1 MAQLLNFFYYI
12 IYTMKNVL
20 FIIDEIEF
28 KYFEF
33 NPLVTD
39 FWMIKTFLL
48 EGYNVDITT
57 KHELFLE
64 GNVPFAFVYS
74 TNAKDNNIFKSD
86 NKNKNCLNNYQIIFT
101 RPDPP
106 VDIDFINATYVL
118 DYLDEKVFCI
128 NSHKA
133 LRNINEKLYINKFPS
148 LAPKNIV
155 TSESV
160 LIKEFLF
167 ENEEIIIKPLNKC
180 FSSGV
185 FYLNSKDKN
194 INAIISTATENGKT
208 KVMVQKFLKGIEKG
222 DKRLIFIA
230 GEILDYAVVKVA
242 TNNDFKFNEHKKENL
257 ILGNLTIEQKEM
269 EKIIS
274 KTLLDDGIYMAGL
287 DVIDDKI
294 IEINITS
301 PCFFINEINSLYNIN
316 FEKII
321 FEKTEKLIKT
331 HTERQCSTC

>member
-1 MAQLLNFFYYI
+1 
-12 IYTMKNVL
+12 MKTVL

-33 NPLVTD
+33 NVLVTD
-39 FWMIKTFLL
+39 FWMIKTFLE
-48 EGYNVDITT
+48 EGYSVDITT

-64 GNVPFAFVYS
+64 GNLPYGLIYK
-74 TNAKDNNIFKSD
+74 TNTKNNNIFKED
-86 NKNKNCLNNYQIIFT
+86 NFKKNCLNNYDVIFT

-118 DYLDEKVFCI
+118 DFVDKKTFCI
-128 NSHKA
+128 NSPSA
-133 LRNINEKLYINKFPS
+133 LRNINEKLYINKFPT

-155 TSESV
+155 TSDIN

-167 ENEEIIIKPLNKC
+167 EQEEIIIKPLNKC

-194 INAIISTATENGKT
+194 INSIIQTATENGQT

-222 DKRLIFIA
+222 DKRLIFIN
-230 GEILDYAVVKVA
+230 GEIFDYAVTKVA
-242 TNNDFKFNEHKKENL
+242 TNNDFKFNEHKKDNL
-257 ILGNLTIEQKEM
+257 IIGNLTKEQKEI
-269 EKIIS
+269 ENIIS
-274 KTLLDDGIYMAGL
+274 ETLLKDGVYMAGL
-287 DVIDDKI
+287 DVIEDKI
-294 IEINITS
+294 IEINVTS
-301 PCFFINEINSLYNIN
+301 PCFFINEINSLYNIQ

-321 FEKTEKLIKT
+321 FNKLENLINSYKIKFLSK
-331 HTERQCSTC
+331 C

>member
-1 MAQLLNFFYYI
+1 
-12 IYTMKNVL
+12 MKKVL
-20 FIIDEIEF
+20 FIIDEIEY

-33 NPLVTD
+33 NVLVTD
-39 FWMIKTFLL
+39 FWMIKTFAE
-48 EGYNVDITT
+48 EGYSVDITT

-64 GNVPFAFVYS
+64 GNIPYALTY
-74 TNAKDNNIFKSD
+74 NIEAKNNNIY
-86 NKNKNCLNNYQIIFT
+86 KNEYYKKTCLNDYNVIFT

-106 VDIDFINATYVL
+106 VDIDFINATYIL
-118 DYLDEKVFCI
+118 DYVDEKVFCI
-128 NSHKA
+128 NSPSA
-133 LRNINEKLYINKFPS
+133 LRNINEKLYINKFPT

-155 TSESV
+155 TSEAL

-167 ENEEIIIKPLNKC
+167 ENNEIIIKPLNKC

-185 FYLNSKDKN
+185 FYLNKQDKN
-194 INAIISTATENGKT
+194 INAIISSATDNGKT
-208 KVMVQKFLKGIEKG
+208 KVMIQEFLPDISKG

-230 GEILDYAVVKVA
+230 GEIFDYAVTKVA

-257 ILGNLTIEQKEM
+257 ILGNLTPAQKEI

-274 KTLLDDGIYMAGL
+274 KTLLEDGVYMAGL
-287 DVIDDKI
+287 DVIEDKI

-301 PCFFINEINSLYNIN
+301 PCFFINEINSLYKIN

-321 FEKTEKLIKT
+321 FNKIENLINSRFEKILTK
-331 HTERQCSTC
+331 C

>member
-1 MAQLLNFFYYI
+1 
-12 IYTMKNVL
+12 MKNVL
-20 FIIDEIEF
+20 FIIDEVEY

-33 NPLVTD
+33 NLLVTD
-39 FWMIKTFLL
+39 FWLIKTFLE
-48 EGYNVDITT
+48 EGYKVDITT
-57 KHELFLE
+57 KHELFLD
-64 GNVPFAFVYS
+64 GNKPFSFVYS
-74 TNAKDNNIFKSD
+74 ASVKNNNIFKSD
-86 NKNKNCLNNYQIIFT
+86 ERIKNCLNNYDVIFT

-128 NSHKA
+128 NSYRA
-133 LRNINEKLYINKFPS
+133 LRDINEKLYINRFPS

-155 TSESV
+155 TSDEK

-167 ENEEIIIKPLNKC
+167 QNDEIIIKPLNKC

-194 INAIISTATENGKT
+194 INAIISSATDNGKT
-208 KVMVQKFLKGIEKG
+208 KVMVQEYLTGIEKG

-230 GEILDYAVVKVA
+230 GEIMDYAVTKVA

-257 ILGNLTIEQKEM
+257 ILGNLTPKQKEM
-269 EKIIS
+269 GKIIS
-274 KTLLDDGIYMAGL
+274 KTLLKDGVYMAGL

-301 PCFFINEINSLYNIN
+301 PCFFINEINSLYNVN

-321 FEKTEKLIKT
+321 FQKIEKLIENKE
-331 HTERQCSTC
+331 ERRLLKC

>member
-1 MAQLLNFFYYI
+1 
-12 IYTMKNVL
+12 MKNVL
-20 FIIDEIEF
+20 FIIDEVEY

-33 NPLVTD
+33 NLLVTD
-39 FWMIKTFLL
+39 FWLIKTFLE
-48 EGYNVDITT
+48 EGYKVDITT
-57 KHELFLE
+57 KHELFLD
-64 GNVPFAFVYS
+64 GNKPFSFVYS
-74 TNAKDNNIFKSD
+74 ASVKNNNIFKSD
-86 NKNKNCLNNYQIIFT
+86 GRIKNCLNNYDVIFT

-128 NSHKA
+128 NSYRA
-133 LRNINEKLYINKFPS
+133 LRDINEKLYINRFPS

-155 TSESV
+155 TSDEK

-167 ENEEIIIKPLNKC
+167 QNDEIIIKPLNKC

-194 INAIISTATENGKT
+194 INAIISSATDNGKT
-208 KVMVQKFLKGIEKG
+208 KVMVQEYLKGIEKG

-230 GEILDYAVVKVA
+230 GEIMDYAVTKVA

-257 ILGNLTIEQKEM
+257 ILGNLTPKQKEM
-269 EKIIS
+269 GKIIS
-274 KTLLDDGIYMAGL
+274 KTLLKDGVYMAGL

-301 PCFFINEINSLYNIN
+301 PCFFINEINSLYNVN

-321 FEKTEKLIKT
+321 FQKIEKLIENKE
-331 HTERQCSTC
+331 ERRLLKC

>member
-1 MAQLLNFFYYI
+1 
-12 IYTMKNVL
+12 MKNIL

-33 NPLVTD
+33 NVLVTD
-39 FWMIKTFLL
+39 FWMIKTFLE
-48 EGYNVDITT
+48 EGYKVDITT

-64 GNVPFAFVYS
+64 GNLPFALVYN
-74 TNAKDNNIFKSD
+74 TEVKNNDIFKSESRI
-86 NKNKNCLNNYQIIFT
+86 KNCLNNYNVIFT

-118 DYLDEKVFCI
+118 DYVNKETFCI
-128 NSHKA
+128 NSPSA

-155 TSESV
+155 TSEAE
-160 LIKEFLF
+160 LIKKFLF
-167 ENEEIIIKPLNKC
+167 EEGEIIIKPLNKC

-185 FYLNSKDKN
+185 FYLNAKDKN
-194 INAIISTATENGKT
+194 INAIISASTDNGKT
-208 KVMVQKFLKGIEKG
+208 KVMVQRFLPEISKG

-230 GEILDYAVVKVA
+230 GEIFDYAVSKVA

-257 ILGNLTIEQKEM
+257 ILGDLTEEQKGM

-274 KTLLDDGIYMAGL
+274 KTLLEDGVYLAGL
-287 DVIDDKI
+287 DVIGDKI

-301 PCFFINEINSLYNIN
+301 PCFFINEINSLYKIN
-316 FEKII
+316 FEKMI
-321 FEKTEKLIKT
+321 FNKIETLIKSHEAAVLT
-331 HTERQCSTC
+331 KC

>member
-1 MAQLLNFFYYI
+1 
-12 IYTMKNVL
+12 MKNVL
-20 FIIDEIEF
+20 FIIDEVEY

-33 NPLVTD
+33 NLLVTD
-39 FWMIKTFLL
+39 FWLIKTFLE
-48 EGYNVDITT
+48 EGYKVDITT
-57 KHELFLE
+57 KHELFLD
-64 GNVPFAFVYS
+64 GNKPFSFVYS
-74 TNAKDNNIFKSD
+74 ASVKNNNIFKSD
-86 NKNKNCLNNYQIIFT
+86 ERIKNCLNNYDVIFT

-128 NSHKA
+128 NSYRA
-133 LRNINEKLYINKFPS
+133 LRDINEKLYINRFPS

-155 TSESV
+155 TSDEK

-167 ENEEIIIKPLNKC
+167 QNDEIIIKPLNKC

-194 INAIISTATENGKT
+194 INAIISSATDNGKT
-208 KVMVQKFLKGIEKG
+208 KVMVQEYLKGIEKG

-230 GEILDYAVVKVA
+230 GEIMDYAVTKVA

-257 ILGNLTIEQKEM
+257 ILGNLTPKQKKM
-269 EKIIS
+269 GKIIS
-274 KTLLDDGIYMAGL
+274 KTLLKDGVYMAGL

-301 PCFFINEINSLYNIN
+301 PCFFINEINSLYNVN

-321 FEKTEKLIKT
+321 FQKIEKLIENKE
-331 HTERQCSTC
+331 ERRLLKC

>member
-1 MAQLLNFFYYI
+1 
-12 IYTMKNVL
+12 MKNVL
-20 FIIDEIEF
+20 FIIDEVEY

-33 NPLVTD
+33 NLLVTD
-39 FWMIKTFLL
+39 FWLIKTFLE
-48 EGYNVDITT
+48 EGYKVDITT
-57 KHELFLE
+57 KHELFLD
-64 GNVPFAFVYS
+64 GNKPFSFVYS
-74 TNAKDNNIFKSD
+74 ASVKNNNIFKSD
-86 NKNKNCLNNYQIIFT
+86 ERIKNCLNNYDVIFT

-128 NSHKA
+128 NSYRA
-133 LRNINEKLYINKFPS
+133 LRDINEKLYINRFPS

-155 TSESV
+155 TSDEK

-167 ENEEIIIKPLNKC
+167 QNDEIIIKPLNKC

-194 INAIISTATENGKT
+194 INAIISSATDNGKT
-208 KVMVQKFLKGIEKG
+208 KVMVQEYLKGIEKG

-230 GEILDYAVVKVA
+230 GEIMDYAVTKVA

-257 ILGNLTIEQKEM
+257 ILGNLTPKQKEM
-269 EKIIS
+269 GKIIS
-274 KTLLDDGIYMAGL
+274 KTLLKDGVYMAGL

-301 PCFFINEINSLYNIN
+301 PCFFINEINSLHNVN

-321 FEKTEKLIKT
+321 FQKIEKLIENKE
-331 HTERQCSTC
+331 ERRLLKC

>member
-1 MAQLLNFFYYI
+1 
-12 IYTMKNVL
+12 MKNVL
-20 FIIDEIEF
+20 FIIDEVEY

-33 NPLVTD
+33 NLLVTD
-39 FWMIKTFLL
+39 FWLIKTFLE
-48 EGYNVDITT
+48 EGYEVDITT
-57 KHELFLE
+57 KHELFLD
-64 GNVPFAFVYS
+64 GNKPFSFVYS
-74 TNAKDNNIFKSD
+74 ASVKNNNIFKSD
-86 NKNKNCLNNYQIIFT
+86 ERIKNCLNNYDVIFT

-128 NSHKA
+128 NSYRA
-133 LRNINEKLYINKFPS
+133 LRDINEKLYINRFPS

-155 TSESV
+155 TSDEK

-167 ENEEIIIKPLNKC
+167 QNDEIIIKPLNKC

-194 INAIISTATENGKT
+194 INAIISSATDNGKT
-208 KVMVQKFLKGIEKG
+208 KVMVQEYLKGIEKG

-230 GEILDYAVVKVA
+230 GEIMDYAVTKVA

-257 ILGNLTIEQKEM
+257 ILGNLTPKQKEM
-269 EKIIS
+269 GKIIS
-274 KTLLDDGIYMAGL
+274 KTLLKDGVYMAGL

-301 PCFFINEINSLYNIN
+301 PCFFINEINSLYNVN

-321 FEKTEKLIKT
+321 FQKIEKLIENKE
-331 HTERQCSTC
+331 ERRLLKC

>member
-1 MAQLLNFFYYI
+1 
-12 IYTMKNVL
+12 MKNVL

-33 NPLVTD
+33 NVLVTD
-39 FWMIKTFLL
+39 FWMIKTFIE
-48 EGYNVDITT
+48 EGYKVDITT

-64 GNVPFAFVYS
+64 GNKPFALVYS
-74 TNAKDNNIFKSD
+74 TNVKNNDIFKSE
-86 NKNKNCLNNYQIIFT
+86 NRIKNCLNNYDVIFT

-128 NSHKA
+128 NNHRA

-155 TSESV
+155 TSESS

-167 ENEEIIIKPLNKC
+167 ENGEIIIKPLNKC

-194 INAIISTATENGKT
+194 INAIISTATDNGKT
-208 KVMVQKFLKGIEKG
+208 KVMVQEYLKGIEKG

-230 GEILDYAVVKVA
+230 GEILDYAVTKVA

-257 ILGNLTIEQKEM
+257 ILGNLTLEQKNM

-274 KTLLDDGIYMAGL
+274 KALLEDGIYMAGL

-321 FEKTEKLIKT
+321 FEKTEKLIKLR
-331 HTERQCSTC
+331 TERHFSTC

>member
-1 MAQLLNFFYYI
+1 
-12 IYTMKNVL
+12 MKNVL
-20 FIIDEIEF
+20 FIIDEIEY

-33 NPLVTD
+33 NVLVTD
-39 FWMIKTFLL
+39 FWMIKTFIE
-48 EGYNVDITT
+48 EGYKVDITT
-57 KHELFLE
+57 KHELFIENFKPYALIYDVSVK
-64 GNVPFAFVYS
+64 N
-74 TNAKDNNIFKSD
+74 NNIY
-86 NKNKNCLNNYQIIFT
+86 KNENYKKACLNDYNVIFT

-118 DYLDEKVFCI
+118 DYVDKKVFCI
-128 NSHKA
+128 NSPYA
-133 LRNINEKLYINKFPS
+133 LRNINEKLYVNKFPT

-155 TSESV
+155 TSEIS

-167 ENEEIIIKPLNKC
+167 ENNEIIIKPLNKC

-185 FYLNSKDKN
+185 FYLNTKDKN
-194 INAIISTATENGKT
+194 INAIISAATDNGKT
-208 KVMVQKFLKGIEKG
+208 KVMVQEFLPKISEG

-230 GEILDYAVVKVA
+230 GEIFDYAVTKVA

-257 ILGNLTIEQKEM
+257 ILGNLTQKQKEM

-274 KTLLDDGIYMAGL
+274 KTLLEDGVYMAGL

-301 PCFFINEINSLYNIN
+301 PCFFINEINSLYKIN

-321 FEKTEKLIKT
+321 FNKIESLIKT
-331 HTERQCSTC
+331 HNEQFLAKC

>member
-1 MAQLLNFFYYI
+1 
-12 IYTMKNVL
+12 MKNVL
-20 FIIDEIEF
+20 FIIDEIEY

-33 NPLVTD
+33 NVLVTD
-39 FWMIKTFLL
+39 FWMIKTFIE
-48 EGYNVDITT
+48 EGYKVDITT
-57 KHELFLE
+57 KHELFIENFKPYALIYDVSVK
-64 GNVPFAFVYS
+64 N
-74 TNAKDNNIFKSD
+74 NNIY
-86 NKNKNCLNNYQIIFT
+86 KNENYKKACLNDYNVIFT

-118 DYLDEKVFCI
+118 DYVDKKVFCI
-128 NSHKA
+128 NSPYA
-133 LRNINEKLYINKFPS
+133 LRNINEKLYVNKFPT

-155 TSESV
+155 TSEIS

-167 ENEEIIIKPLNKC
+167 ENNEIIIKPLNKC

-185 FYLNSKDKN
+185 FYLNTKDKN
-194 INAIISTATENGKT
+194 INAIISAATDNSKT
-208 KVMVQKFLKGIEKG
+208 KVMVQEFLPKISEG

-230 GEILDYAVVKVA
+230 GEIFDYAVTKVA

-257 ILGNLTIEQKEM
+257 ILGNLTQKQKEM

-274 KTLLDDGIYMAGL
+274 KTLLEDGVYMAGL

-321 FEKTEKLIKT
+321 FENLEMVIKQEKTDILTK
-331 HTERQCSTC
+331 C

>member
-1 MAQLLNFFYYI
+1 M
-12 IYTMKNVL
+12 
-20 FIIDEIEF
+20 D
-28 KYFEF
+28 
-33 NPLVTD
+33 
-39 FWMIKTFLL
+39 
-48 EGYNVDITT
+48 
-57 KHELFLE
+57 
-64 GNVPFAFVYS
+64 GNKPFSFVYS
-74 TNAKDNNIFKSD
+74 ASVKNNNIFKSD
-86 NKNKNCLNNYQIIFT
+86 ERIKNCLNNYDLIFT

-128 NSHKA
+128 NSYRA
-133 LRNINEKLYINKFPS
+133 LRDINEKLYINRFPS

-155 TSESV
+155 TSDEK

-167 ENEEIIIKPLNKC
+167 QNDEIIIKPLNKC

-194 INAIISTATENGKT
+194 INAIISSATDNGKT
-208 KVMVQKFLKGIEKG
+208 KVMVQEYLKGIEKG

-230 GEILDYAVVKVA
+230 GEIMDFAVTKVA

-257 ILGNLTIEQKEM
+257 ILGNLTPKQKEM
-269 EKIIS
+269 GKIIS
-274 KTLLDDGIYMAGL
+274 KTLLKDGVYMAGL

-301 PCFFINEINSLYNIN
+301 PCFFINEINSLYNVN

-321 FEKTEKLIKT
+321 FQKIEKLIENKE
-331 HTERQCSTC
+331 ERRLLKC

>member
-1 MAQLLNFFYYI
+1 
-12 IYTMKNVL
+12 MKNIL

-33 NPLVTD
+33 NVLVTD
-39 FWMIKTFLL
+39 FWMIKTFLN
-48 EGYNVDITT
+48 EGFKVDITT
-57 KHELFLE
+57 KHELYLR
-64 GNVPFAFVYS
+64 GNLPYALAYE
-74 TNAKDNNIFKSD
+74 TEAKNNNIYKSNE
-86 NKNKNCLNNYQIIFT
+86 NKETCLNGYDIIFT

-118 DYLDEKVFCI
+118 DYVCEKTFCI
-128 NSHKA
+128 NSSAA
-133 LRNINEKLYINKFPS
+133 LRNINEKLYVNKFPS

-155 TSESV
+155 TSSEK
-160 LIKEFLF
+160 LIKKFLF
-167 ENEEIIIKPLNKC
+167 ENGEIIIKPLNKC

-185 FYLNSKDKN
+185 FYLNTKDKN
-194 INAIISTATENGKT
+194 INAIISAATDNGKT
-208 KVMVQKFLKGIEKG
+208 KVMVQEFLPKIAEG
-222 DKRLIFIA
+222 DKRLIFIG
-230 GEILDYAVVKVA
+230 GEIFDYAVTKVA

-257 ILGNLTIEQKEM
+257 ILGNLTPAQKNM

-274 KTLLDDGIYMAGL
+274 KTLLKDGVYMAGL

-316 FEKII
+316 LEKII
-321 FEKTEKLIKT
+321 FNKIMNLVEA
-331 HTERQCSTC
+331 HTAQFLTAC

>member
-1 MAQLLNFFYYI
+1 
-12 IYTMKNVL
+12 MKNIL

-33 NPLVTD
+33 NVLVTD
-39 FWMIKTFLL
+39 FWMIKTFL
-48 EGYNVDITT
+48 EQGYKVDITT

-64 GNVPFAFVYS
+64 GNKPFSLVYS
-74 TNAKDNNIFKSD
+74 TNVKHNNIFKSD
-86 NKNKNCLNNYQIIFT
+86 SKIKNCLNNYDVIFT

-128 NSHKA
+128 NSNKA
-133 LRNINEKLYINKFPS
+133 LRNINEKLYINKFPQ

-155 TSESV
+155 TSESS

-194 INAIISTATENGKT
+194 INAIISTATDNGKT
-208 KVMVQKFLKGIEKG
+208 KVMVQKFLKEIEKG

-230 GEILDYAVVKVA
+230 GEIMDYAVTKVA

-257 ILGNLTIEQKEM
+257 ILGNLTPEQKNM

-274 KTLLDDGIYMAGL
+274 KTLMDDGVYMAGL
-287 DVIDDKI
+287 DVIGDKI

-316 FEKII
+316 FENVI
-321 FEKTEKLIKT
+321 FEKTEKLIT
-331 HTERQCSTC
+331 RHTERHLSTC

>member
-1 MAQLLNFFYYI
+1 
-12 IYTMKNVL
+12 MKNVL
-20 FIIDEIEF
+20 FIIDEVEY

-33 NPLVTD
+33 NLLVTD
-39 FWMIKTFLL
+39 FWLIKTFLE
-48 EGYNVDITT
+48 EGYKVDITT
-57 KHELFLE
+57 KHELFLD
-64 GNVPFAFVYS
+64 GNKPFSFVYS
-74 TNAKDNNIFKSD
+74 ASVKNNNIFKSD
-86 NKNKNCLNNYQIIFT
+86 ERIKNCLNNYDVIFT

-128 NSHKA
+128 NSYRA
-133 LRNINEKLYINKFPS
+133 LRDINEKLYINRFPS

-155 TSESV
+155 TSDEK

-167 ENEEIIIKPLNKC
+167 QNDEIIIKPLNKC

-194 INAIISTATENGKT
+194 INAIISSATDNGKT
-208 KVMVQKFLKGIEKG
+208 KVMVQEYLKGIEKG

-230 GEILDYAVVKVA
+230 GEIMDYAVTKVA

-257 ILGNLTIEQKEM
+257 ILGNLTPKQKEM
-269 EKIIS
+269 GKIIS
-274 KTLLDDGIYMAGL
+274 KTLLKDGVYMAGL

-301 PCFFINEINSLYNIN
+301 PCFFINEINSLYNVN

-321 FEKTEKLIKT
+321 FQKIEKLIENKE
-331 HTERQCSTC
+331 ERRLLKC

>member
-1 MAQLLNFFYYI
+1 
-12 IYTMKNVL
+12 MKNVL
-20 FIIDEIEF
+20 FIIDEVEY

-33 NPLVTD
+33 NLLVTD
-39 FWMIKTFLL
+39 FWLIKTFLE
-48 EGYNVDITT
+48 EGYKVDITT
-57 KHELFLE
+57 KHELFLD
-64 GNVPFAFVYS
+64 GNKPFSFVYS
-74 TNAKDNNIFKSD
+74 ASVKNNNIFKSD
-86 NKNKNCLNNYQIIFT
+86 ERIKNCLNNYDVIFT

-128 NSHKA
+128 NSYRA
-133 LRNINEKLYINKFPS
+133 LRDINEKLYINRFPS

-155 TSESV
+155 TSDEK

-167 ENEEIIIKPLNKC
+167 QNDEIIIKPLNKC

-194 INAIISTATENGKT
+194 INAIISSATDNGKT
-208 KVMVQKFLKGIEKG
+208 KVMVQEYLKGIEKG
-222 DKRLIFIA
+222 DKRLIFIS
-230 GEILDYAVVKVA
+230 GEIMDYAVTKVA

-257 ILGNLTIEQKEM
+257 ILGNLTPKQKEM
-269 EKIIS
+269 GKIIS
-274 KTLLDDGIYMAGL
+274 KTLLKDGVYMAGL

-301 PCFFINEINSLYNIN
+301 PCFFINEINSLYNVN

-321 FEKTEKLIKT
+321 FQKIEKLIENKE
-331 HTERQCSTC
+331 ERRLLKC

>member
-1 MAQLLNFFYYI
+1 
-12 IYTMKNVL
+12 MKNVL
-20 FIIDEIEF
+20 FIIDEIEY

-33 NPLVTD
+33 NVLVTD
-39 FWMIKTFLL
+39 FWMIKTFIE
-48 EGYNVDITT
+48 EGYKVDITT
-57 KHELFLE
+57 KHELFIENFKPYALIYDVSVK
-64 GNVPFAFVYS
+64 N
-74 TNAKDNNIFKSD
+74 NNIY
-86 NKNKNCLNNYQIIFT
+86 KNENYKKACLNDYNVIFT

-118 DYLDEKVFCI
+118 DYVDKKVFCI
-128 NSHKA
+128 NSPYA
-133 LRNINEKLYINKFPS
+133 LRNINEKLYVNKFPT

-155 TSESV
+155 TSEIS

-167 ENEEIIIKPLNKC
+167 ENNEIIIKPLNKC

-185 FYLNSKDKN
+185 FYLNTKDKN
-194 INAIISTATENGKT
+194 INAIISAATDNSKT
-208 KVMVQKFLKGIEKG
+208 KVMVQEFLPKISEG

-230 GEILDYAVVKVA
+230 GEIFDYAVTKVA

-257 ILGNLTIEQKEM
+257 ILGNLTQEQKEM

-274 KTLLDDGIYMAGL
+274 KTLLEDGVYMAGL

-301 PCFFINEINSLYNIN
+301 PCFFINEINSLYKIN

-321 FEKTEKLIKT
+321 FNKIESLIKT
-331 HTERQCSTC
+331 HNEQFLAKC

>member
-1 MAQLLNFFYYI
+1 
-12 IYTMKNVL
+12 MKNVL
-20 FIIDEIEF
+20 FIIDEVEY

-33 NPLVTD
+33 NLLVTD
-39 FWMIKTFLL
+39 FWLIKTFLE
-48 EGYNVDITT
+48 EGYKVDITT
-57 KHELFLE
+57 KHELFLD
-64 GNVPFAFVYS
+64 GNKPFSFVYS
-74 TNAKDNNIFKSD
+74 ASVKNNNIFKSD
-86 NKNKNCLNNYQIIFT
+86 ERIKNCLNNYDVIFT

-128 NSHKA
+128 NSYIA
-133 LRNINEKLYINKFPS
+133 LRDINEKLYINRFPS

-155 TSESV
+155 TSDEK

-167 ENEEIIIKPLNKC
+167 QNDEIIIKPLNKC

-194 INAIISTATENGKT
+194 INAIISSATDNGKT
-208 KVMVQKFLKGIEKG
+208 KVMVQEYLKGIEKG

-230 GEILDYAVVKVA
+230 GEIMDYAVTKVA

-257 ILGNLTIEQKEM
+257 ILGNLTPKQKEM
-269 EKIIS
+269 GKIIS
-274 KTLLDDGIYMAGL
+274 KTLLKDGVYMAGL

-301 PCFFINEINSLYNIN
+301 PCFFINEINSLYNVN

-321 FEKTEKLIKT
+321 FQKIEKLIENKE
-331 HTERQCSTC
+331 ERRLLKC

>member
-1 MAQLLNFFYYI
+1 
-12 IYTMKNVL
+12 MKNVL
-20 FIIDEIEF
+20 FIIDEVEY

-33 NPLVTD
+33 NLLVTD
-39 FWMIKTFLL
+39 FWLIKTFLE
-48 EGYNVDITT
+48 EGYKVDITT
-57 KHELFLE
+57 KHELFLD
-64 GNVPFAFVYS
+64 GNKPFSFVYS
-74 TNAKDNNIFKSD
+74 ASVKNNNIFKSD
-86 NKNKNCLNNYQIIFT
+86 ERIKNCLNNYDVIFT

-128 NSHKA
+128 NSYRA
-133 LRNINEKLYINKFPS
+133 LRDINEKLYINRFPS

-155 TSESV
+155 TSDEK

-167 ENEEIIIKPLNKC
+167 QNDEIIIKPLNKC

-194 INAIISTATENGKT
+194 INAIISSATDNGKT
-208 KVMVQKFLKGIEKG
+208 KVMVQEYLKGIEKG

-230 GEILDYAVVKVA
+230 GEIMDYAVTKVA

-257 ILGNLTIEQKEM
+257 ILGNLTPKQKEM
-269 EKIIS
+269 GKIIS
-274 KTLLDDGIYMAGL
+274 KSLLKDGVYMAGL

-301 PCFFINEINSLYNIN
+301 PCFFINEINSLYNVN

-321 FEKTEKLIKT
+321 FQKIEKLIENKE
-331 HTERQCSTC
+331 ERRLLKC

>member
-1 MAQLLNFFYYI
+1 
-12 IYTMKNVL
+12 MKNVL
-20 FIIDEIEF
+20 FIIDEVEY

-33 NPLVTD
+33 NLLVTD
-39 FWMIKTFLL
+39 FWLIKTFLE
-48 EGYNVDITT
+48 EGYKVDITT
-57 KHELFLE
+57 KHELFLD
-64 GNVPFAFVYS
+64 GNKPFSFVYS
-74 TNAKDNNIFKSD
+74 ASVKNNNIFKSD
-86 NKNKNCLNNYQIIFT
+86 ERIKNCLNNYDVIFT

-128 NSHKA
+128 NSYRA
-133 LRNINEKLYINKFPS
+133 LRDINEKLYINRFPS

-155 TSESV
+155 ASDEK

-167 ENEEIIIKPLNKC
+167 QNDEIIIKPLNKC

-194 INAIISTATENGKT
+194 INAIISSATDNGKT
-208 KVMVQKFLKGIEKG
+208 KVMVQEYLKGIEKG

-230 GEILDYAVVKVA
+230 GEIMDYAVTKVA

-257 ILGNLTIEQKEM
+257 ILGNLTPKQKEM
-269 EKIIS
+269 GKIIS
-274 KTLLDDGIYMAGL
+274 KTLLKDGVYMAGL

-301 PCFFINEINSLYNIN
+301 PCFFINEINSLHNVN

-321 FEKTEKLIKT
+321 FQKIEKLIENKE
-331 HTERQCSTC
+331 ERRLLKC

>member
-1 MAQLLNFFYYI
+1 
-12 IYTMKNVL
+12 MKKIL
-20 FIIDEIEF
+20 FVIDEIEF

-33 NPLVTD
+33 NLLVTD
-39 FWMIKTFLL
+39 FWMIKTFLE
-48 EGYNVDITT
+48 EGYKVDITT
-57 KHELFLE
+57 KHELFLK
-64 GNVPFAFVYS
+64 GNLPFGLVYS
-74 TNAKDNNIFKSD
+74 TKVKENDIFKS
-86 NKNKNCLNNYQIIFT
+86 NESSKNCLNNYDVIFT

-128 NSHKA
+128 NSPYA
-133 LRNINEKLYINKFPS
+133 LRNINEKLYVNKFPT

-155 TSESV
+155 TSEAS

-167 ENEEIIIKPLNKC
+167 EEEEIIIKPLNKC

-185 FYLNSKDKN
+185 YYLNTKDKN
-194 INAIISTATENGKT
+194 INAIISSATDNGKT
-208 KVMVQKFLKGIEKG
+208 KVMVQRFLKGIENG
-222 DKRLIFIA
+222 DKRLIFIG
-230 GEILDYAVVKVA
+230 GEIFDYAVTKVA

-257 ILGNLTIEQKEM
+257 IFGNLTKEQKDM

-274 KTLLDDGIYMAGL
+274 ETLLDDGVYMAGL

-301 PCFFINEINSLYNIN
+301 PCFFINEINSLYGIN

-321 FEKTEKLIKT
+321 FKKVEALISAHVDKFLT
-331 HTERQCSTC
+331 KC

>member
-1 MAQLLNFFYYI
+1 
-12 IYTMKNVL
+12 MKNVL
-20 FIIDEIEF
+20 FIIDEVEY

-33 NPLVTD
+33 NLLVTD
-39 FWMIKTFLL
+39 FWLIKTFLE
-48 EGYNVDITT
+48 EGYKVDITT
-57 KHELFLE
+57 KHELFLD
-64 GNVPFAFVYS
+64 GNKPFSFVYS
-74 TNAKDNNIFKSD
+74 ASVKNNNIFKSD
-86 NKNKNCLNNYQIIFT
+86 ERIKNCLNNYDVIFT

-128 NSHKA
+128 NSYRA
-133 LRNINEKLYINKFPS
+133 LRDINEKLYINRFPS

-155 TSESV
+155 TSDEK

-167 ENEEIIIKPLNKC
+167 QNDEIIIKPLNKC

-194 INAIISTATENGKT
+194 INAIISSATDNGKT
-208 KVMVQKFLKGIEKG
+208 KVMVQEYLKGIEKG

-230 GEILDYAVVKVA
+230 GEIMDFAVTKVA

-257 ILGNLTIEQKEM
+257 ILGNLTPKQKEM
-269 EKIIS
+269 GKIIS
-274 KTLLDDGIYMAGL
+274 KTLLKDGVYMAGL

-301 PCFFINEINSLYNIN
+301 PCFFINEINSLHNVN

-321 FEKTEKLIKT
+321 FQKIEKLIENKE
-331 HTERQCSTC
+331 ERRLLKC

>member
-1 MAQLLNFFYYI
+1 
-12 IYTMKNVL
+12 MKNVL
-20 FIIDEIEF
+20 FIIDEVEYKF
-28 KYFEF
+28 FEF
-33 NPLVTD
+33 NLLVTD
-39 FWMIKTFLL
+39 FWLIKTFLE
-48 EGYNVDITT
+48 EGYKVDITT
-57 KHELFLE
+57 KHELFLDA
-64 GNVPFAFVYS
+64 NKPFSLVYS
-74 TNAKDNNIFKSD
+74 ASVKNNNIFKSD
-86 NKNKNCLNNYQIIFT
+86 ERIRNCLNNYDVIFT

-133 LRNINEKLYINKFPS
+133 LRDINEKLYINRFPS

-155 TSESV
+155 TSDEK

-167 ENEEIIIKPLNKC
+167 QNDEIIIKPLNKC

-194 INAIISTATENGKT
+194 INAIISSATDNGKT
-208 KVMVQKFLKGIEKG
+208 KVMVQEYLKGIEKG

-230 GEILDYAVVKVA
+230 GEIMDYAVTKVA

-257 ILGNLTIEQKEM
+257 ILGNLTPKQKEM
-269 EKIIS
+269 GKIIS
-274 KTLLDDGIYMAGL
+274 KTLLKDGVYMAGL

-301 PCFFINEINSLYNIN
+301 PCFFINEINSLYNVN

-321 FEKTEKLIKT
+321 FQKIEKLIENKE
-331 HTERQCSTC
+331 ERRLLKC

>member
-1 MAQLLNFFYYI
+1 
-12 IYTMKNVL
+12 MKNVL
-20 FIIDEIEF
+20 FIIDEVEY

-33 NPLVTD
+33 NLLVTD
-39 FWMIKTFLL
+39 FWLIKTFLE
-48 EGYNVDITT
+48 EGYKVDITT
-57 KHELFLE
+57 KHELFLD
-64 GNVPFAFVYS
+64 GNKPFSFVYS
-74 TNAKDNNIFKSD
+74 ASVKNNNIFKSD
-86 NKNKNCLNNYQIIFT
+86 ERIKNCLNNYDVIFT

-118 DYLDEKVFCI
+118 DSWDQKVFCLP
-128 NSHKA
+128 SYRA
-133 LRNINEKLYINKFPS
+133 LRDINEKLYINRFPS

-155 TSESV
+155 TSDEK

-167 ENEEIIIKPLNKC
+167 QNDEIIIKPLNKC

-194 INAIISTATENGKT
+194 INAIISSATDNGKT
-208 KVMVQKFLKGIEKG
+208 KVMVQEYLKGIEKG
-222 DKRLIFIA
+222 DKRLIFIS
-230 GEILDYAVVKVA
+230 GEIMDYAVTKVA

-257 ILGNLTIEQKEM
+257 ILGNLTPKQKEM
-269 EKIIS
+269 GKIIS
-274 KTLLDDGIYMAGL
+274 KTLLKDGVYMAGL

-301 PCFFINEINSLYNIN
+301 PCFFINEINSLYNVN

-321 FEKTEKLIKT
+321 FQKIEKLIENKE
-331 HTERQCSTC
+331 ERRLLKC